1 VPQVRV
7 DLHSTL
13 RPKLP
18 ELSAA
23 IHKGLVEGLGMT
35 PDDLFQIFRVHE
47 PGELFYTLTFP
58 DAERD
63 DIVYI
68 EILASRGYSDE
79 QKAAGMRAVAEEVAR
94 TGIKI
99 DDLLLVVTETGSSDW
114 YAPGK
119 AS

>member
-47 PGELFYTLTFP
+47 PGELFYALTFP

-79 QKAAGMRAVAEEVAR
+79 QKAAGMKRVAEEVAT